1 MLMTIKHLCNYFD
14 NKYTLSDRI
23 YYYLYIMV
31 NIWGNE

>member
-23 YYYLYIMV
+23 YYYFKV
-31 NIWGNE
+31 KQTRVES